1 MTTGSLPP
9 LSDGGKSFV
18 HDPKMEGTALVKAQV
33 KLSFNTAASAGA
45 GERGQS
51 VLAIRNF
58 QLAQKKA
65 KREFKGMESVIQ
77 CRDENG
83 RETSVSHKVRTDRA
97 IDDREPTQIRT
108 AQPISCVAAAAHPSL
123 IFAGASL
130 TRSPHSPSLVSPF
143 ACLLLSVRRHG
154 EVGAAA
160 DGRVARRARER
171 HLPASGRAAGRWGGR
186 AGGRETEDCACAL
199 AVMRVRCCIG

>member
-1 MTTGSLPP
+1 MSRRAAGSLGWAGWLTISPHILLLIAAVPCVDCRCRCDVASAGKTTIIEALKFVTTGSLPP

-33 KLSFNTAASAGA
+33 KLSFNTAASG
-45 GERGQS
+45 GEGGGGRGQS

-83 RETSVSHKVRTDRA
+83 RETSVSHKVRYSARA
-97 IDDREPTQIRT
+97 GEALREAAAQGRT
-108 AQPISCVAAAAHPSL
+108 ASCTFLVLTAWTAIGHTS
-123 IFAGASL
+123 FA
-130 TRSPHSPSLVSPF
+130 
-143 ACLLLSVRRHG
+143 
-154 EVGAAA
+154 
-160 DGRVARRARER
+160 
-171 HLPASGRAAGRWGGR
+171 
-186 AGGRETEDCACAL
+186 
-199 AVMRVRCCIG
+199 